1 MSEREND
8 SAVCGLCPHHC
19 HIAESETG
27 LCAARTNRGGKIV
40 CQNYGQITSL
50 ALDPIEKKPLYHF
63 RPGSVILST
72 FPRQI
77 SKQSLYI
84 SALRGKPVRQ

>member
-1 MSEREND
+1 MKLSSKYPLRQLTD
-8 SAVCGLCPHHC
+8 FVDVIRGVTYDKTDQVLD
-19 HIAESETG
+19 ETP
-27 LCAARTNRGGKIV
+27 N
-40 CQNYGQITSL
+40 
-50 ALDPIEKKPLYHF
+50 
-63 RPGSVILST
+63 VILTADNITLDGHFEVSKKIYST

>member
-1 MSEREND
+1 MRILVTGGAGFIGSHLVRLLQREGERVTVVDDFSTGMMDNLPVGTD
-8 SAVCGLCPHHC
+8 VRVC
-19 HIAESETG
+19 
-27 LCAARTNRGGKIV
+27 
-40 CQNYGQITSL
+40 
-50 ALDPIEKKPLYHF
+50 D
-63 RPGSVILST
+63 ST